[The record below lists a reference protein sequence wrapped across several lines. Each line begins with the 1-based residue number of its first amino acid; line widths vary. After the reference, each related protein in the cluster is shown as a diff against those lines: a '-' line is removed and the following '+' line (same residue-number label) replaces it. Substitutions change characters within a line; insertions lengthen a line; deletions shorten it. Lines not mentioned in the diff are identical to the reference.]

1 MPFSLP
7 HSKPNATI
15 VLVVNAVI
23 QEAKIGIIDAS
34 DSTKSRLTSTSMA
47 MSHAILIQGDL
58 VPESLKQRPQLL
70 KSSLMES
77 QGFFETAMLYLELG
91 FVHILPRGLD
101 HILFVLALI
110 FLSLRIK
117 LLIIQ
122 ISIFTAAHTLTLALA
137 TTGLISA
144 PSSIVEP
151 LIALSIVFVAIE
163 NIYREDLKPS
173 RLLIIFSFGLL
184 HGLGFAGV
192 LSELGL
198 STTHFYTTLLS
209 FNLGV
214 ELGQLSLEA
223 EAIALLR
230 PIQNQPRYRHRVIT
244 NLCNHCAHQP
254 VLGDRTHHCINANPS
269 IWGDDI
275 HRTNH
280 EHRYS

>member
-1 MPFSLP
+1 MQLDKLMTSKFSPTEVKESYAQGDNATLTKPMLSFARAHISQLVEPYSDGERLSGSLSFRELNQELQLPKDGRVWCQFSLP

-15 VLVVNAVI
+15 VLVVAVI

-70 KSSLMES
+70 KSLMES

-137 TTGLISA
+137 TIESLISA

-163 NIYREDLKPS
+163 NIYREDL
-173 RLLIIFSFGLL
+173 
-184 HGLGFAGV
+184 
-192 LSELGL
+192 
-198 STTHFYTTLLS
+198 
-209 FNLGV
+209 N
-214 ELGQLSLEA
+214 
-223 EAIALLR
+223 
-230 PIQNQPRYRHRVIT
+230 PRV
-244 NLCNHCAHQP
+244 C
-254 VLGDRTHHCINANPS
+254 
-269 IWGDDI
+269 
-275 HRTNH
+275 
-280 EHRYS
+280 